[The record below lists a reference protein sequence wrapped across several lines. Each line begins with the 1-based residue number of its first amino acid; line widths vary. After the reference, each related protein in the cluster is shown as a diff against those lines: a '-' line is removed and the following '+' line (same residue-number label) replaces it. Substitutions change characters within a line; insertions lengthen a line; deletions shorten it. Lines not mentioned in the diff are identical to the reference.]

1 MKFLLLRGQAK
12 WIQSK
17 IKVGGIFWVNKKVKC
32 RVYKVTERRAY
43 IGLDHDPTE
52 TIDVK
57 LDCLFTQR
65 FYVKKPYT
73 HYLYLNTKT
82 NEKELE
88 AINQ

>member
-1 MKFLLLRGQAK
+1 MKFLLLRGQAE
-12 WIQSK
+12 WIKGNVVEGK
-17 IKVGGIFWVNKKVKC
+17 IYWVNKKVKC

-65 FYVKKPYT
+65 FYVEKPYT

-82 NEKELE
+82 NEKIIEI
-88 AINQ
+88 AH